1 MEHSKNIKE
10 LIELL
15 EEMKE
20 YFNKTP
26 RDIIER
32 EWHEYDKYNNVGP
45 TVNKFLENNCK
56 YTQRD

>member
-1 MEHSKNIKE
+1 MEYSKDKKE

-26 RDIIER
+26 RDVIER

-56 YTQRD
+56 YTQKD